1 MESVSPTV
9 SKQLHYSLISKD
21 NAVNIWIAGAR
32 PRTLPAAI
40 APVLI
45 GTSLIKSDGIAINWV
60 SAALALAVGLLLQI
74 AVNYSN
80 DYSDG
85 IRGTDEVRVGPIRLV
100 ASGLATASQVKRA
113 AILSYSSAAI
123 CGLILAIRTSPFLI
137 LVGAIAIIAGWKYTG
152 GKNPYG
158 YRGFGEISVF
168 IFFGLVATMGSYFA
182 QSQRLTWQSLLLA
195 IPMGALSCTILGLNN
210 LRDRPKDEL
219 VGKKTLAVRLGD
231 GRARLTLITLLIIAL
246 TASRAVVAITPWA
259 LLVLL
264 TLPLQFILIKGISQG
279 TSGSGLIPL
288 LGKAG
293 ELQLLTSLLITL
305 ALLLTKA

>member
-1 MESVSPTV
+1 M
-9 SKQLHYSLISKD
+9 
-21 NAVNIWIAGAR
+21 NIWIAGAR

-45 GTSLIKSDGIAINWV
+45 GTSLINIDNQGINWV
-60 SAALALAVGLLLQI
+60 NALFALAVGLLLQI

-100 ASGLATASQVKRA
+100 ASGLATADQVKRA
-113 AILSYSSAAI
+113 AILAYSLAAI
-123 CGLILAIRTSPFLI
+123 SGLVLALKTSPLLV
-137 LVGAIAIIAGWKYTG
+137 LVGGIAIIAGWNYTG

-158 YRGFGEISVF
+158 YSGFGEVSVF

-182 QSQRLTWQSLLLA
+182 QSEKLTWQSLLLA
-195 IPMGALSCTILGLNN
+195 IPMGSLSCTILGLNN
-210 LRDRPKDEL
+210 LRDRPKDET
-219 VGKKTLAVRLGD
+219 VGKRTLAVRLGD
-231 GRARLTLITLLIIAL
+231 KKARFALIAL
-246 TASRAVVAITPWA
+246 LLAALVTSLAAIAITPWA

-264 TLPLQFILIKGISQG
+264 TLPLYLILINGIMNG
-279 TSGSGLIPL
+279 VTGLGLIRL

-305 ALLLTKA
+305 ALSITKA

>member
-1 MESVSPTV
+1 M
-9 SKQLHYSLISKD
+9 K
-21 NAVNIWIAGAR
+21 IWFLGAR

-45 GTSLIKSDGIAINWV
+45 GTALINIDGISINWIN
-60 SAALALAVGLLLQI
+60 ALLALTVGLLLQI

-85 IRGTDEVRVGPIRLV
+85 IRGTDEVRTGPIRLV
-100 ASGLATASQVKRA
+100 ASGLKAPVQVKRA
-113 AILSYSSAAI
+113 AILTYGFAALS
-123 CGLILAIRTSPFLI
+123 GLLLSLRTSPLLI
-137 LVGAIAIIAGWKYTG
+137 IVGAFAIVAAWKYTG

-158 YRGFGEISVF
+158 YGGFGEISVF

-182 QSQRLTWQSLLLA
+182 QSQRISWQSLLLA

-231 GRARLTLITLLIIAL
+231 AKARELIVALLL
-246 TASRAVVAITPWA
+246 LASVTSFAVIFITPLA
-259 LLVLL
+259 LILL
-264 TLPLQFILIKGISQG
+264 ATLPYQFTLIKGVR
-279 TSGSGLIPL
+279 SGASGPALIPL
-288 LGKAG
+288 LGRAG

-305 ALLLTKA
+305 ALSLVKV

>member
-1 MESVSPTV
+1 M
-9 SKQLHYSLISKD
+9 K
-21 NAVNIWIAGAR
+21 IWLLGAR

-40 APVLI
+40 APVII
-45 GTSLIKSDGIAINWV
+45 GTALINIDGIGINWLN
-60 SAALALAVGLLLQI
+60 AFLALIVGLLLQI

-85 IRGTDEVRVGPIRLV
+85 IRGTDEIRTGPIRLV
-100 ASGLATASQVKRA
+100 ASGLKAPVQVKRA
-113 AILSYSSAAI
+113 AILTYTFAA
-123 CGLILAIRTSPFLI
+123 LAGFLLSLRTSPFLI
-137 LVGAIAIIAGWKYTG
+137 IVGAIAIVAAWKYTG

-158 YRGFGEISVF
+158 YGGFGEISVF

-182 QSQRLTWQSLLLA
+182 QSQRITWQSLLLA

-231 GRARLTLITLLIIAL
+231 TKARELIVAQLLIAL
-246 TASRAVVAITPWA
+246 VTSLALVFITPLA
-259 LLVLL
+259 LIVLA
-264 TLPLQFILIKGISQG
+264 TVPYQFSLIRGVRAGS
-279 TSGSGLIPL
+279 SGAALIPL

-305 ALLLTKA
+305 ALSLAKA

>member
-1 MESVSPTV
+1 M
-9 SKQLHYSLISKD
+9 
-21 NAVNIWIAGAR
+21 NIWIAGAR

-45 GTSLIKSDGIAINWV
+45 GTSLINIDNQGINWV
-60 SAALALAVGLLLQI
+60 NALLALAVGLLLQI

-100 ASGLATASQVKRA
+100 ASGLATADQVKRA
-113 AILSYSSAAI
+113 AILAYSLAAI
-123 CGLILAIRTSPFLI
+123 SGLVLALKTSPLLV
-137 LVGAIAIIAGWKYTG
+137 LVGGIAIIAGWNYTG

-158 YRGFGEISVF
+158 YSGFGEISVF

-182 QSQRLTWQSLLLA
+182 QSEKLTWQSLLLA
-195 IPMGALSCTILGLNN
+195 IPMGSLSCTILGLNN
-210 LRDRPKDEL
+210 LRDRPKDET
-219 VGKKTLAVRLGD
+219 VGKRTLAVRLGD
-231 GRARLTLITLLIIAL
+231 KKARFALIAL
-246 TASRAVVAITPWA
+246 LLAALVTSLAAVAITPWA

-264 TLPLQFILIKGISQG
+264 TLPLYLILINGIMNG
-279 TSGSGLIPL
+279 VTGLGLIRL

-305 ALLLTKA
+305 ALSITKA

>member
-1 MESVSPTV
+1 M
-9 SKQLHYSLISKD
+9 
-21 NAVNIWIAGAR
+21 NIWIAGAR

-45 GTSLIKSDGIAINWV
+45 GTSLINIDNQTINWV
-60 SAALALAVGLLLQI
+60 NAALALAVGLLLQI

-100 ASGLATASQVKRA
+100 ASGLATAEQVKRA
-113 AILSYSSAAI
+113 AIIAYFLAAA
-123 CGLILAIRTSPFLI
+123 CGLVLALRTSPLLI
-137 LVGAIAIIAGWKYTG
+137 LVGAVAIIAGWKYTG

-158 YRGFGEISVF
+158 YLGFGEISVF
-168 IFFGLVATMGSYFA
+168 VFFGLVATMGSYFA
-182 QSQRLTWQSLLLA
+182 QSEKLTWQSLLLA
-195 IPMGALSCTILGLNN
+195 IPMGSLSCTILGLNN
-210 LRDRPKDEL
+210 LRDRPKDET

-231 GRARLTLITLLIIAL
+231 KNARRALILLLVIAATSSL
-246 TASRAVVAITPWA
+246 AVTAITPWA

-264 TLPLQFILIKGISQG
+264 TLPFQFILIRGISRG
-279 TSGSGLIPL
+279 ATGAGLIPL

-293 ELQLLTSLLITL
+293 ELQLLTSLLISL
-305 ALLLTKA
+305 ALSITKA